1 MEFNTPLSIC
11 VFVCFCSKQN
21 QLWMEGIEFY
31 KGCPYNKAPPYEYG
45 IYSIKQRE
53 MFKSTNGNGV
63 QNVPKGKH
71 TIVALFSQWVKYNAM
86 PIKTDEHNLNF
97 TENTNIQIAKL
108 KDRVQN
114 ISQKVDTM
122 KLNDSHA
129 AATKTLPVSVSITNR
144 EFLHRDEN
152 KNTAAAATLPCSL
165 TVGVSTRRKVIAPT
179 PADIDN
185 NNDHFDKNVT
195 NPTTQGDK
203 LNQIKAMRRRHTRMA
218 ANMSPVSTGL

>member
-1 MEFNTPLSIC
+1 MEFG
-11 VFVCFCSKQN
+11 FDFYSKQN
-21 QLWMEGIEFY
+21 QLWMEGVEFY

-63 QNVPKGKH
+63 QN
-71 TIVALFSQWVKYNAM
+71 
-86 PIKTDEHNLNF
+86 
-97 TENTNIQIAKL
+97 
-108 KDRVQN
+108 

-129 AATKTLPVSVSITNR
+129 TAAVAAAKTLPVSVSITNR

-152 KNTAAAATLPCSL
+152 KNTTTLPCSL
-165 TVGVSTRRKVIAPT
+165 TVGVSTRRKVIAPAT
-179 PADIDN
+179 AADIDN
-185 NNDHFDKNVT
+185 NNDHFDKNATVAS
-195 NPTTQGDK
+195 PTQGDT

-218 ANMSPVSTGL
+218 ANLSPVSTGL